1 MWVLHVYLFMTS
13 CLNTSSLCKIHG
25 PGFSIRSI
33 EHLTE
38 GLADAYDAGLTKAGL
53 HNHFRYQILAVKV
66 T

>member
-1 MWVLHVYLFMTS
+1 MLGLGVHLFMNF

-25 PGFSIRSI
+25 PGLSIRSI

-53 HNHFRYQILAVKV
+53 HNHFHYQNLDVKV